1 MELGSPS
8 RPDLGEP
15 AWLSN
20 PASARRIFGQQ
31 RHVAAGPCARSVGDA
46 VLLQTVGTQDGV
58 TEQHFEFSVNDQTVP
73 GLLWVPCICTKA
85 KRLSSWATATL
96 PTNAITTSSNSPSC
110 WWARRD
116 ARLPPSTQP
125 AGGERRPTG
134 TATDWPQPDVDQA
147 VREIANL
154 HRLARRG
161 SLRLHEESCG
171 GGTSEGERAN
181 LLKGLAA
188 PKKRGPL
195 LWEMTSGRAP
205 LFLAA

>member
-1 MELGSPS
+1 MWNLGAHRGPTLVSPLGLAI
-8 RPDLGEP
+8 RP
-15 AWLSN
+15 
-20 PASARRIFGQQ
+20 ARGRIFGQQ
-31 RHVAAGPCARSVGDA
+31 RHVAAGPRARSVGDA

-147 VREIANL
+147 APRIREPASTCSE
-154 HRLARRG
+154 RQLAFTRGVMWGRR
-161 SLRLHEESCG
+161 HQ
-171 GGTSEGERAN
+171 
-181 LLKGLAA
+181 
-188 PKKRGPL
+188 RG
-195 LWEMTSGRAP
+195 
-205 LFLAA
+205 